1 MKRLLWLC
9 ALACLL
15 PTTLFSQ
22 DGVYQHGMVIRMR
35 MADCPGPQRG
45 VMAMLAGNNIAP
57 QDVEQCPVYTLVT
70 DQIVYVISGKESGQI
85 IPLAERTDF
94 RLKRNELLI
103 RVDDARRE
111 THFVVKEMSL
121 RLEWERSQQCTAG
134 ETESPSVRSSVHPPV
149 VYPMH

>member
-1 MKRLLWLC
+1 
-9 ALACLL
+9 
-15 PTTLFSQ
+15 
-22 DGVYQHGMVIRMR
+22 
-35 MADCPGPQRG
+35 
-45 VMAMLAGNNIAP
+45 MAMLAGNNIAP